1 MKKTSVII
9 LALLFGFALSK
20 NSAGACRKRHS
31 TRPIA
36 NKVTEPLQKVELPD
50 TWIWNNINGVN
61 YLTNLRN

>member
-1 MKKTSVII
+1 MKKTSVVI
-9 LALLFGFALSK
+9 LALFLGIAFAK

-31 TRPIA
+31 TRPIT
-36 NKVTEPLQKVELPD
+36 NKVTEPLQKVDLPD